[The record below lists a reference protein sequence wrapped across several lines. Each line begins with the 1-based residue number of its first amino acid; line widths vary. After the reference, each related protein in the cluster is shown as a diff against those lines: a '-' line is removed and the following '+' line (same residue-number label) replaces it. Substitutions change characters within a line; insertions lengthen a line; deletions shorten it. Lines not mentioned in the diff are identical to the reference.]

1 MKPNMLTDMKSAQT
15 AQKPVEYDK
24 RGFLDYLEYF
34 DNNKRG
40 SLDDIYFWNKCFSS
54 LKVIFFRWP
63 NRRKTGRLIKRY
75 FAKRAH

>member
-1 MKPNMLTDMKSAQT
+1 MKPHMLTDMKSTQT
-15 AQKPVEYDK
+15 AEKPVQYDK

-54 LKVIFFRWP
+54 LKVIRFLLTEP
-63 NRRKTGRLIKRY
+63 S
-75 FAKRAH
+75 